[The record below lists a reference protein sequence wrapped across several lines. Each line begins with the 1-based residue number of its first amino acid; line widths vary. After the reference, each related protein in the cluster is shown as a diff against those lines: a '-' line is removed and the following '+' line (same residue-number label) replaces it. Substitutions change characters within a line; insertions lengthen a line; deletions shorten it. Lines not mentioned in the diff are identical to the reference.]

1 VTGAWRRKSGASRAL
16 PITIV
21 GAVIVEVGAESRASL
36 LAVSRRTACRAADT
50 LRAPRGR
57 RWLEA
62 MATLGASTAHSRSV
76 DPIPTSRRGSRS
88 RSVDSIPTSRRGSR
102 SRRAVR
108 HRTAAHWIKIRAIGG
123 SLIGRR

>member
-21 GAVIVEVGAESRASL
+21 GAVIVEIGAASRASL
-36 LAVSRRTACRAADT
+36 LAVSRRAACRAADT

-62 MATLGASTAHSRSV
+62 MATLGASTAHSRSL
-76 DPIPTSRRGSRS
+76 DP
-88 RSVDSIPTSRRGSR
+88 IPTSRRGSR